1 MELVI
6 GERRYS
12 SWSLRGYLALELTGA
27 PYQTRAYPLF
37 SETFETLR
45 QTYAPARKVPVLRL
59 DDGGLVW
66 ESLSIIEELAE
77 RFPGAGLW
85 PQEPAARAAARAV
98 CGEMHAGFQALRAA
112 CPMNLER
119 RYVGFEPSLE
129 VLEDVARIE
138 SLWAWIRDNF
148 PTASGGD
155 GPWLFGALPC
165 AADVMFAPVVT
176 RFVTYGLGESET
188 TARLQQALYEW
199 GPFRRWRAMGVAETR
214 RIEDS
219 EMDLPEERRF
229 GPPTRPAQA
238 LPADSSVA
246 TVNAA
251 CPYSGKP
258 VTAESRA
265 MIDGVAIG
273 FCNPFCRDKSVADA
287 DAWPKLAPL
296 LPASRLGVA

>member
-27 PYQTRAYPLF
+27 PYQVRSYPLF
-37 SETFETLR
+37 TETFSQLR
-45 QTYAPARKVPVLRL
+45 QAYAPARTVPVLRF
-59 DDGGLVW
+59 DDGALIW

-77 RFPGAGLW
+77 RFPSAGLW
-85 PQEPAARAAARAV
+85 PQDPAARAAARAI
-98 CGEMHAGFQALRAA
+98 CGEMHSGFQALRAA

-119 RYVGFEPSLE
+119 RYVGFQPSVQ

-138 SLWAWIRDNF
+138 TLWSWIRDEF
-148 PTASGGD
+148 PAAGGDD
-155 GPWLFGALPC
+155 GPWLFGARPC
-165 AADVMFAPVVT
+165 AADVMFAPVAT
-176 RFVTYGLGESET
+176 RFVTYGLGETET
-188 TARLQQALYEW
+188 TARLQEALYAW
-199 GPFRRWRAMGVAETR
+199 GPFRRWRAMGVAEKR

-229 GPPTRPAQA
+229 GPSTRPARA
-238 LPADSSVA
+238 LPADDDA
-246 TVNAA
+246 TPVNAA

-258 VTAESRA
+258 VDAGSLAE
-265 MIDGVAIG
+265 IDGVVVG

-287 DAWPKLAPL
+287 DAWPRLAPL
-296 LPASRLGVA
+296 LS